1 MRQVRLALTAALAT
15 VLTGVVT
22 GCATWGPTWS
32 EVTGTRFDRVSPA
45 GLNVAPVVI
54 TNVDDRGAF
63 PNAPDEP
70 TRIEPGRRRLVVQ
83 SLPLSGGWVGGMD
96 LEVLMLDAEPCRR
109 YYINA
114 KFENP
119 LGRSY
124 TPFVAFVENVA
135 GCQLPQKP

>member
-1 MRQVRLALTAALAT
+1 MRHVRMGLAAALAAT
-15 VLTGVVT
+15 LA

-32 EVTGTRFDRVSPA
+32 EVTGTRFERVSPA

-63 PNAPDEP
+63 PNAADQP
-70 TRIEPGRRRLVVQ
+70 TRIEPGRRRIVVQ
-83 SLPLSGGWVGGMD
+83 ALPLSGGWGGRMD

-109 YYINA
+109 YYVNA

-119 LGRSY
+119 LGRAY
-124 TPFVAFVENVA
+124 TPFVAFVESIA
-135 GCQLPQKP
+135 GCQLPAKP